1 MPFSALKP
9 SDEFP
14 PDLTVLTRIELEVL
28 QARVNEELFRECN
41 DHLAPDGETLFRFN
55 TVAHELAIRRELRD
69 LREL

>member
-14 PDLTVLTRIELEVL
+14 PDLTVLTRIELEAL

-41 DHLAPDGETLFRFN
+41 DQLAADGETLFRFN
-55 TVAHELAIRRELRD
+55 AVAHELAIRRELRD
-69 LREL
+69 LRDL